1 MTIRLPATHFLFLAL
16 CLTALQPARAID
28 LVPGDIV
35 APKPGVKQMLFS
47 YLTSERNDLYK
58 NNVVTRGLGI
68 KTEQIQLRTAWTFE
82 VDKYPAA
89 FTLQLNGGSVQPTGS
104 LSNIRSG
111 SSGLG
116 DTTLLFALWPYANS
130 DKGEYIAIGT
140 YLTLPTGEYQ
150 PTPNFNLGA
159 NRYSYAIQLGYQRA
173 LSSSLQWM
181 SAIDA
186 SQFGSNADYRAP
198 LPLALT
204 HPLTTLDQKT
214 LYSLQ
219 TGLRY
224 IINDAYSLSAMYFH
238 TVGGEEMINGIDQQN
253 RVDLHRYQLSASAQ
267 LPVGRLILQYGGDLQ
282 TQNGFYETSRVI
294 LRYATQF

>member
-1 MTIRLPATHFLFLAL
+1 MRFSPANTFILAL
-16 CLTALQPARAID
+16 TCMVINPVLAID

-35 APKPGVKQMLFS
+35 APKPGAKQLLLS
-47 YLTSERNDLYK
+47 YLSSERNDLYK
-58 NNVVTRGLGI
+58 NNVVTSGLGI
-68 KTEQIQLRTAWTFE
+68 KSEQMQIRTAWTFE

-89 FTLQLNGGSVQPTGS
+89 ITLQLAGGSLQPTGS

-116 DTTLLFALWPYANS
+116 DTTLLFALWPYANR
-130 DKGEYIAIGT
+130 DKGEYLALGT

-150 PTPNFNLGA
+150 SAPNFNLGA
-159 NRYSYAIQLGYQRA
+159 NRYSYAFQVGYQRE

-186 SQFGSNADYRAP
+186 VQFGSNDDYRAP
-198 LPLALT
+198 LPFSLA
-204 HPLTTLDQKT
+204 PPRTTLDQKT

-219 TGLRY
+219 TGVRY
-224 IINDAYSLSAMYFH
+224 TINDAYSISAMYFH
-238 TVGGEEMINGIDQQN
+238 TVGGEEMINGRDQHN
-253 RVDLHRYQLSASAQ
+253 RTDLHRYQLSGSAQ
-267 LPVGRLILQYGGDLQ
+267 LPVGRLILQYGGDIK

-294 LRYATQF
+294 LRYVTAF

>member
-1 MTIRLPATHFLFLAL
+1 MAINPVL
-16 CLTALQPARAID
+16 AID

-35 APKPGVKQMLFS
+35 APKPGTKQLLLS
-47 YLTSERNDLYK
+47 YLSSDRNDLYK
-58 NNVVTRGLGI
+58 NNVVTSGLGI
-68 KTEQIQLRTAWTFE
+68 KSEQMQIRTAWTFE

-89 FTLQLNGGSVQPTGS
+89 ITLQLAGGSLQPNGS

-116 DTTLLFALWPYANS
+116 DTTLLFALWPYANR
-130 DKGEYIAIGT
+130 DKGEYLALGT

-150 PTPNFNLGA
+150 SAPNFNLGA
-159 NRYSYAIQLGYQRA
+159 NRYSYAFQVGYQRE

-186 SQFGSNADYRAP
+186 VQFGSNDDYRAP
-198 LPLALT
+198 LPFSLA
-204 HPLTTLDQKT
+204 PPRTTLDQKT

-219 TGLRY
+219 TGFRY
-224 IINDAYSLSAMYFH
+224 TINDAYSISAMYFH
-238 TVGGEEMINGIDQQN
+238 TVGGEEMINGRDQNN
-253 RVDLHRYQLSASAQ
+253 RTDLHRYQLSGSAQ
-267 LPVGRLILQYGGDLQ
+267 LPVGRLILQYSGDIK

-294 LRYATQF
+294 LRYVTAF

>member
-1 MTIRLPATHFLFLAL
+1 MVINPVL
-16 CLTALQPARAID
+16 AID

-35 APKPGVKQMLFS
+35 APKPGAKQLLLS
-47 YLTSERNDLYK
+47 YLSSDRNDLYK
-58 NNVVTRGLGI
+58 NNVVTSGLGI
-68 KTEQIQLRTAWTFE
+68 KSEQMQIRTAWTFE

-89 FTLQLNGGSVQPTGS
+89 ITLQLAGGSLQPTGS

-116 DTTLLFALWPYANS
+116 DTTLLFALWPYADR
-130 DKGEYIAIGT
+130 DKGEYLALGT

-150 PTPNFNLGA
+150 SAPNFNLGA
-159 NRYSYAIQLGYQRA
+159 NRYSYSFQVGYQRE

-186 SQFGSNADYRAP
+186 VQFGSNDDYRAP
-198 LPLALT
+198 LPLALA
-204 HPLTTLDQKT
+204 PPRTTLDQKT

-219 TGLRY
+219 TGVRY
-224 IINDAYSLSAMYFH
+224 MINDAYSISAMYFH
-238 TVGGEEMINGIDQQN
+238 TVGGEEMINGRDQHN
-253 RVDLHRYQLSASAQ
+253 RTDLHRYQLSGSAQ
-267 LPVGRLILQYGGDLQ
+267 LPVGRLILQYGGDIK

-294 LRYATQF
+294 LRYVTAF

>member
-1 MTIRLPATHFLFLAL
+1 MRFSPANTFILAL
-16 CLTALQPARAID
+16 TCMVINPVLAID

-35 APKPGVKQMLFS
+35 APKPGAKQLLLS
-47 YLTSERNDLYK
+47 YLSSDRNDLYK
-58 NNVVTRGLGI
+58 NNVVTSGLGI
-68 KTEQIQLRTAWTFE
+68 KSEQMQIRTAWTFE

-89 FTLQLNGGSVQPTGS
+89 ITLQLAGGSLQPTGS

-116 DTTLLFALWPYANS
+116 DTTLLFALWPYADR
-130 DKGEYIAIGT
+130 DKGEYLALGT

-150 PTPNFNLGA
+150 SAPNFNLGA
-159 NRYSYAIQLGYQRA
+159 NRYSYSFQVGYQRE

-186 SQFGSNADYRAP
+186 VQFGLNDDYRAP
-198 LPLALT
+198 LPLALA
-204 HPLTTLDQKT
+204 PPRTTLDQKT

-219 TGLRY
+219 TGVRY
-224 IINDAYSLSAMYFH
+224 TINDAYSISAMYFH
-238 TVGGEEMINGIDQQN
+238 TVGGEEMINGRDQHN
-253 RVDLHRYQLSASAQ
+253 RTDLHRYQLSGSAQ
-267 LPVGRLILQYGGDLQ
+267 LPVGRLILQYGGDIK

-294 LRYATQF
+294 LRYVTAF

>member
-1 MTIRLPATHFLFLAL
+1 MRFSPASTFILAL
-16 CLTALQPARAID
+16 TCMVINPVLAID

-35 APKPGVKQMLFS
+35 APKPGAKQLLLS
-47 YLTSERNDLYK
+47 YLSSDRNDLYK
-58 NNVVTRGLGI
+58 NNVVTSGLGI
-68 KTEQIQLRTAWTFE
+68 KSEQMQIRTAWTFE

-89 FTLQLNGGSVQPTGS
+89 FTLQLAGGSLQPTGS

-116 DTTLLFALWPYANS
+116 DTTLLFALWPYADR
-130 DKGEYIAIGT
+130 DKGEYLALGT

-150 PTPNFNLGA
+150 STPNFNLGA
-159 NRYSYAIQLGYQRA
+159 NRYSYAFQLGYQRA

-186 SQFGSNADYRAP
+186 VQFGSNDDYRAP
-198 LPLALT
+198 LPLALA
-204 HPLTTLDQKT
+204 HPRTTLDQKT

-219 TGLRY
+219 TGVRY
-224 IINDAYSLSAMYFH
+224 TINDAYSISAMYFH
-238 TVGGEEMINGIDQQN
+238 TVGGEEMIDGIDENN
-253 RVDLHRYQLSASAQ
+253 RIDLHRYQLSGSAQ
-267 LPVGRLILQYGGDLQ
+267 LPVGRLILQYGGDIK

-294 LRYATQF
+294 LRYVTAF

>member
-1 MTIRLPATHFLFLAL
+1 MRFSPANTLILAL
-16 CLTALQPARAID
+16 TCLVIKPVLAID

-35 APKPGVKQMLFS
+35 APKPGAKQLLLS
-47 YLTSERNDLYK
+47 YLSSERNDLYK
-58 NNVVTRGLGI
+58 NNVVTSGLGI
-68 KTEQIQLRTAWTFE
+68 KSEQMQIRTAWTFE

-89 FTLQLNGGSVQPTGS
+89 ITLQLAGGSLQPTGS

-116 DTTLLFALWPYANS
+116 DTTLLFALWPYADR
-130 DKGEYIAIGT
+130 DKGEYLALGT

-150 PTPNFNLGA
+150 SAPNFNLGA
-159 NRYSYAIQLGYQRA
+159 NRYSYAFQVGYQRA

-186 SQFGSNADYRAP
+186 VQFGSNDDYRAP
-198 LPLALT
+198 LPLPLALA
-204 HPLTTLDQKT
+204 HPRTTLDQKT

-219 TGLRY
+219 TGVRY
-224 IINDAYSLSAMYFH
+224 TINDAYSISAMYFH
-238 TVGGEEMINGIDQQN
+238 TVGGEEMINGRDQHN
-253 RVDLHRYQLSASAQ
+253 RTDLHRYQLSGSTQ
-267 LPVGRLILQYGGDLQ
+267 LPVGRLILQYGGDIK

-294 LRYATQF
+294 VRYVTAF

>member
-1 MTIRLPATHFLFLAL
+1 MRFSPANTLILAL
-16 CLTALQPARAID
+16 TCLVIKPVLAID

-35 APKPGVKQMLFS
+35 APKPGAKQLLLS
-47 YLTSERNDLYK
+47 YLSSERNDLYK
-58 NNVVTRGLGI
+58 NNVVTSGLGI
-68 KTEQIQLRTAWTFE
+68 KSEQMQIRTAWTFE

-89 FTLQLNGGSVQPTGS
+89 ITLQLAGGSLQPTGS

-116 DTTLLFALWPYANS
+116 DTTLLFALWPYADR
-130 DKGEYIAIGT
+130 DKGEYLALGT

-150 PTPNFNLGA
+150 SAPNFNLGA
-159 NRYSYAIQLGYQRA
+159 NRYSYAFQVGYQRA

-186 SQFGSNADYRAP
+186 VQFGSNDDYRAP
-198 LPLALT
+198 LPFAFA
-204 HPLTTLDQKT
+204 PPRTTLDQKT

-219 TGLRY
+219 TGVRY
-224 IINDAYSLSAMYFH
+224 TINDAYSISAMYFH
-238 TVGGEEMINGIDQQN
+238 TVGGEEMINGRDQHN
-253 RVDLHRYQLSASAQ
+253 RTDLHRYQLSGSTQ
-267 LPVGRLILQYGGDLQ
+267 LPVGRLILQYGGDIK

-294 LRYATQF
+294 VRYVTAF

>member
-1 MTIRLPATHFLFLAL
+1 MRFSPANTFILAL
-16 CLTALQPARAID
+16 TCMVINPVLAID

-35 APKPGVKQMLFS
+35 APKPGAKQLLLS
-47 YLTSERNDLYK
+47 YLSSDRNDLYK
-58 NNVVTRGLGI
+58 NNVVTSGLGI
-68 KTEQIQLRTAWTFE
+68 KSEQMQIRTAWTFE

-89 FTLQLNGGSVQPTGS
+89 ITLQLAGGSLQPTGS

-116 DTTLLFALWPYANS
+116 DTTLLFALWPYADR
-130 DKGEYIAIGT
+130 DKGEYLALGT

-150 PTPNFNLGA
+150 STPNFNLGA
-159 NRYSYAIQLGYQRA
+159 NRYSYAFQLGYQRA

-186 SQFGSNADYRAP
+186 VQFGSNDDYRAP
-198 LPLALT
+198 LPLALA
-204 HPLTTLDQKT
+204 PPRTTLDQKT

-219 TGLRY
+219 TGVRY
-224 IINDAYSLSAMYFH
+224 TINDAYSISAMYFH
-238 TVGGEEMINGIDQQN
+238 TVGGEEMINGRDQHN
-253 RVDLHRYQLSASAQ
+253 RTDLHRYQLSGSTQ
-267 LPVGRLILQYGGDLQ
+267 LPVGRLILQYGGDIK

-294 LRYATQF
+294 VRYVTAF